1 MVVDVLAEA
10 GVKIADVDAVAVTVG
25 PGGFTSLRAS
35 IALARGLALGAAIP
49 CTAVSIGET
58 FAQALPNLGARVL
71 WTAITSRHERIFLES
86 NDVVAAIDLSALSDP
101 GYPVAVAGNAAIAV
115 AARLAASGANVML
128 SDLRVARP
136 QDLASAATRRL
147 RGALPPR
154 SSVPLYAEPPAAKP
168 RVGAR
173 PRPL

>member
-1 MVVDVLAEA
+1 MVVDALGEA

-25 PGGFTSLRAS
+25 PGGFTSLRAAV
-35 IALARGLALGAAIP
+35 ALAQGLSLGATRP
-49 CTAVSIGET
+49 CIGVSIGET

-71 WTAITSRHERIFLES
+71 WTAIASRQERIFLES
-86 NDVVAAIDLSALSDP
+86 NNVVTAVNLPSLSDP

-128 SDLRVARP
+128 TDLRVTRP
-136 QDLASAATRRL
+136 QDLASAATLRL

-154 SSVPLYAEPPAAKP
+154 PPVPLYAEPPAARP
-168 RVGAR
+168 RSGAR